1 MARNSTGGSSTRPP
15 VRPAQPVRSRT
26 ATHKDKPLAHNDKP
40 AAKTTTPTAGS
51 KPPSRRA
58 AAAPTE
64 KLQKVLARAG
74 FGSRRELEQWIAE
87 GRLTINGKVAGLGDR
102 AAPADR
108 ICLDGKRLSME
119 RLAGPGVRVLL
130 YNKPVGEICTRS
142 DPEGRP
148 TVFDRLPALEKGRW
162 IAVGRLDLNTSGL
175 LLLVSDGELAN
186 RLMHPSA
193 QIDREYLV
201 RVMGVVDADMLK
213 RLREGVQLDDGI
225 ARFTDIAPM
234 RGDEVDSINRWYC
247 CTLMEGRN
255 REVRRL
261 WESQGMRVSRLKRV
275 RFGPAML
282 NNKLPEGRWQ
292 ELKPN
297 EIAILYQE
305 AGLRAPVLK
314 ALTPEAKAVAER
326 HERKPTSH
334 RKPTDSRSKPAASRQ
349 SSAVHPASE
358 PRKPTTPS
366 RRTSPRR

>member
-1 MARNSTGGSSTRPP
+1 M
-15 VRPAQPVRSRT
+15 
-26 ATHKDKPLAHNDKP
+26 
-40 AAKTTTPTAGS
+40 
-51 KPPSRRA
+51 
-58 AAAPTE
+58 APTE

-74 FGSRRELEQWIAE
+74 FGSRRELELWIAE
-87 GRLTINGKVAGLGDR
+87 GRVTVNGKVAGLGDR
-102 AAPADR
+102 AAVTDR

-119 RLAGPGVRVLL
+119 RLAGPAVRVLL

-148 TVFDRLPALEKGRW
+148 TVFDHLPPLEKGRW

-201 RVMGVVDADMLK
+201 RVMGAVDQDMLM
-213 RLREGVQLDDGI
+213 RLREGVQLDDGL

-247 CTLMEGRN
+247 CTLMEGRD

-261 WESQGMRVSRLKRV
+261 WESQGVRVSRLKRV

-282 NNKLPEGRWQ
+282 NTKLPEGRWQ

-297 EIAILYQE
+297 ELAILYQE
-305 AGLRAPVLK
+305 AGLRAPAFK
-314 ALTPEAKAVAER
+314 ALTPEDKIVTER
-326 HERKPTSH
+326 QRRKPTQHQRRGS
-334 RKPTDSRSKPAASRQ
+334 S
-349 SSAVHPASE
+349 SSAGGGVPLSKK
-358 PRKPTTPS
+358 PRQ
-366 RRTSPRR
+366 